1 MNFQNILKDIE
12 SVDPEVYDRLDTRRD
27 SLRSFSGI
35 GKKIALTA
43 LPLALGSMFKKAYGQ
58 TSTTIPS
65 IVDVLNFALTLE
77 YLESKFYAMAIG
89 TSGLI
94 VSSEIS
100 SFAMIAGH
108 EASHVNVLTTTI
120 TSLSGTPVAEPTF
133 DFTAGGTFP
142 DVFATKDFATFL
154 ALSQT
159 FEDTGVRAYKGQANN
174 ANLMANNAVL
184 TAALDIHSVEA
195 RHAAHVRQ
203 LRKTMG
209 DTATKPWIT
218 GNNIGML
225 PAGVQPSYNGED
237 NTLQGGTNNTATGAV
252 NITTLSGVSGNVTT
266 NTATEAFDEPLTM
279 AAVLAIVTP
288 FIVM

>member
-12 SVDPEVYDRLDTRRD
+12 RVDPEVYERLDTRRE

-43 LPLALGSMFKKAYGQ
+43 LPLALGGMFKKAYGQ
-58 TSTTIPS
+58 TSTVPDI
-65 IVDVLNFALTLE
+65 IAVLNFALTLE
-77 YLESKFYAMAIG
+77 YLEAKFYSMAIG

-94 VSSEIS
+94 AASEIA
-100 SFAMIAGH
+100 SFSTIAGH
-108 EASHVNVLTTTI
+108 EAAHVTVLTNTI
-120 TSLSGTPVAEPTF
+120 KSLNGVPATEPTF

-142 DVFATKDFATFL
+142 DVFATKDFGTFL

-203 LRKTMG
+203 LRRKMG
-209 DTATKPWIT
+209 DSTTKPWIT
-218 GNNIGML
+218 GSSIGTL
-225 PAGVQPSYNGED
+225 PTGVQASYNGED
-237 NTLQGGTNNTATGAV
+237 LTTQANV
-252 NITTLSGVSGNVTT
+252 NITSLKDST
-266 NTATEAFDEPLTM
+266 NNITISTSAASEAFDEPLTM
-279 AAVLAIVTP
+279 DAVLTIVTP
-288 FIVM
+288 FIKK